1 MRKKTTQGP
10 SGWELE
16 RTGKGPV
23 VVSSHRTQADAVVAG
38 RRAATGGSVQ
48 LTVLG
53 RPGRISSKDSYALER
68 RVIKESVGQPSV
80 SRSKIAAAAR
90 EIVRSSQRR
99 VS

>member
-1 MRKKTTQGP
+1 MRKNTTQGP
-10 SGWELE
+10 RGWELK

-23 VVSSHRTQADAVVAG
+23 LDWD
-38 RRAATGGSVQ
+38 
-48 LTVLG
+48 
-53 RPGRISSKDSYALER
+53 GRISSKDSYALER